1 MLRLLAV
8 VGMLLQFVKLVL
20 LNNCAYFMNASVS
33 FVIVMIVRS
42 NLYIIDFNRCSEHA
56 GYTVLVCYGLSML
69 LTDFVYAC
77 WAYNLSNIGEFLHTL
92 NIRFAR

>member
-8 VGMLLQFVKLVL
+8 VGMLLPFVKLVL
-20 LNNCAYFMNASVS
+20 LNNCAYFVNASGS

-56 GYTVLVCYGLSML
+56 GYTVFVCYGLSVL
-69 LTDFVYAC
+69 LTDCVYVF
-77 WAYNLSNIGEFLHTL
+77 WAYNLSNMDEFVHMP
-92 NIRFAR
+92 NVSFAR